1 MPLDY
6 ATLARLRSHDPA
18 WKLLCAEHAPLI
30 VSFCGRVF
38 IEPNVR
44 VITQVALV
52 EALED
57 ELYALREQLATNAFP
72 KSAQDYLNDWA
83 EPEKGWLRKFY
94 PPDSDDP
101 SFDLTPATE
110 KALRWLDSLSER
122 TFVGTES
129 RLLTL
134 FDLLRQMA
142 EGTETDPA
150 LRIAELERKR
160 SELATQI
167 AHIRDGH
174 LPLLDD
180 TALKDRFQQFVY
192 TARELL
198 SDFREVEA
206 NFRSL
211 DRTVRER
218 ITLWEG
224 SKGALLEDIMGERDA
239 ITDSDQG
246 RSFRAFW
253 EFLMSSRR
261 QEELTALLNRVL
273 ELPAVASLGA
283 DRRTGRIHYDWLD
296 AGEHAQRT
304 VARLS
309 QQLRRFL
316 DDQAWIENKR
326 IMAIISQ
333 LEANALALRVQPEA
347 AKSLTD
353 IMHIETLS
361 PGITLPMER
370 PLYTPG
376 FEALITDSAID
387 LGDADLDTAAL
398 FSQVVVDKAILE
410 RHVRRCLAGRAQ
422 ITLGEICDERPLEHG
437 LAELVTY
444 LQLASE
450 SFETVVDES
459 VTETITWTSVLDAD
473 NTVLREAR
481 LPRVLFVR

>member
-6 ATLARLRSHDPA
+6 AILARLRDHDPA
-18 WKLLCAEHAPLI
+18 WKLLRAEHAPLI
-30 VSFCGRVF
+30 ASFIARVF
-38 IEPNVR
+38 IAPNER
-44 VITQVALV
+44 VITQADLI

-57 ELYALREQLATNAFP
+57 ELYTLRERLGTGAYP
-72 KSAQDYLNDWA
+72 RSAQNYLNDWA

-94 PPDSDDP
+94 PPESDDP

-110 KALRWLDSLSER
+110 KALRWLDSLAER
-122 TFVGTES
+122 AFVGTES
-129 RLLTL
+129 RLLTV

-142 EGTETDPA
+142 EGSETDPA
-150 LRIAELERKR
+150 LRIEELERRR

-167 AHIRDGH
+167 QQIRDGN

-192 TARELL
+192 TASELL
-198 SDFREVEA
+198 SDFREVET
-206 NFRSL
+206 NFRTL

-218 ITLWEG
+218 ITLWDG

-239 ITDSDQG
+239 IADSDQG

-253 EFLMSSRR
+253 DFLMSSQR
-261 QEELTALLNRVL
+261 QEELSALLERVL
-273 ELPAVASLGA
+273 ELPAVADLEP

-304 VARLS
+304 VAQLS

-316 DDQAWIENKR
+316 DDQAWLENKR
-326 IMAIISQ
+326 IMAIIGQ
-333 LEANALALRVQPEA
+333 LEANALALRDQPA
-347 AKSLTD
+347 ATRSLTGV
-353 IMHIETLS
+353 MQLEAPS
-361 PGITLPMER
+361 PDITLPMER

-376 FEALITDSAID
+376 FEARIIDSALD
-387 LGDADLDTAAL
+387 LGDAQLDTAAL
-398 FSQVVVDKAILE
+398 FSQVVVDKAALE
-410 RHVRRCLAGRAQ
+410 QHVRRCLAGRVQ
-422 ITLGEICDERPLEHG
+422 VTLGEVCAERPLEHG

-450 SFETVVDES
+450 SFETVVDEA
-459 VTETITWTSVLDAD
+459 VTETVAWATVLDAD